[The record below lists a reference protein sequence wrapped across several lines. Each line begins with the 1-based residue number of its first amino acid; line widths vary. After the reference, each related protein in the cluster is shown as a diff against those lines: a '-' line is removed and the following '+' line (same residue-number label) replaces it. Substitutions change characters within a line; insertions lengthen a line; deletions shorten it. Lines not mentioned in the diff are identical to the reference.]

1 MSDWLIL
8 RTAGR
13 STLPLAASLGRD
25 GFEAWAPARRMK
37 IRKPRW
43 NVHRDVCVPLM
54 ASFVFART
62 HHLVDL
68 INLAERPKA
77 GHPDFSVF
85 HYFGRIPLVS
95 DRDLEPLRT
104 LERAGPTPDEMQNLY
119 RKGEKVSVANG
130 IFGGMAGV
138 VERSDGTFTLVRF
151 GSRMRVKISTFIL
164 QPIMANTHVKAA
176 A

>member
-1 MSDWLIL
+1 MASWCIL
-8 RTAGR
+8 RTSGR
-13 STLPLAASLGRD
+13 TTLSLAASLERD
-25 GFEAWAPARRMK
+25 GFEVWTPARKMK

-54 ASFVFART
+54 ASFVFARS

-68 INLAERPKA
+68 MGLAERRKVE
-77 GHPDFSVF
+77 HPDFSVF
-85 HYFGRIPLVS
+85 HYFGRIPLV
-95 DRDLEPLRT
+95 DDCDLEPLREH
-104 LERAGPTPDEMQNLY
+104 ERAGPTRDEMQNLY

-164 QPIMANTHVKAA
+164 QPIMSQAKAA
-176 A
+176 